1 MTQKSRHMD
10 YTVKES
16 REAELHPTNT
26 RRGSWKPPIH
36 TSRNDRRLL
45 QSHVI
50 TLPQCACGLYKVSL
64 CNLLFQGFLLQWPV
78 SHKRAPIQ
86 CPLFIHWSAT
96 LPILCIYLASSLL
109 YCYTARSLL
118 KLAYFYPLDEGS
130 IFFQKTYKNLPDCSD
145 IIWKKTTWIFT
156 NVKFSNVYKSSF
168 ISGIF
173 VVICYLAFKNV
184 LLIFQLKL
192 FYAPYKNLW
201 CHRWKCTDTG

>member
-1 MTQKSRHMD
+1 M
-10 YTVKES
+10 
-16 REAELHPTNT
+16 EASH
-26 RRGSWKPPIH
+26 SHFK
-36 TSRNDRRLL
+36 NDRRLL

-50 TLPQCACGLYKVSL
+50 TLPQCACGLYKVPF
-64 CNLLFQGFLLQWPV
+64 CNLLFHGFLLQWPV
-78 SHKRAPIQ
+78 SHERAPIQ

-109 YCYTARSLL
+109 YSYTARSLL

-130 IFFQKTYKNLPDCSD
+130 IFSQKTYKNLPDCSD

-184 LLIFQLKL
+184 FTNFSTEIILCPIQELVMSH
-192 FYAPYKNLW
+192 
-201 CHRWKCTDTG
+201 HRWKCRDTG